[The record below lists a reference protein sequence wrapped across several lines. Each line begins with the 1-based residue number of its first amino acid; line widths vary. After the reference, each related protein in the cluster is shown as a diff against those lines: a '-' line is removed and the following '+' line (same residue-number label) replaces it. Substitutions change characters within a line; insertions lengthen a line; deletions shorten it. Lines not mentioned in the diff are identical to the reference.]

1 MQKTFL
7 NELYHQTDENKSTNN
22 NNITS
27 IKRENKNKFNTINK
41 KQKKNNI
48 IPQSKSSLFL
58 NNFIRLNKKT
68 SYKNESNIIPI
79 FKKRKKKNIN
89 VNPYQKMG
97 NEYILNFALDNLNKY
112 QENLLIKEKTED
124 EKNNFNNNNID
135 FSNKINYYNNFIIT
149 NNENY
154 ESSNNSKMNK
164 TVKNFRSSYK
174 NNIKKDKEKENNLP
188 KYFTNNKNY
197 SEYFLSNDLF
207 NDNKKEIENEEIPE
221 PEPYIINKYITKNK
235 SYNNFNKAKIN
246 SNQQNLIKNNINNN
260 TDIKLDFT
268 LSNLELKELQKV
280 FEDNFIFFEDLFLLT
295 KEDFVEMKIPIGPRN
310 RLLNFIKK
318 YKNYAKTFDLN
329 ELSSFMNKFKES
341 INSNEIDTTIGETPS
356 TNNKYKSTM
365 TTENN
370 KKKLNIS
377 NLEEE
382 RNEQNNNI
390 IDDLNEIINQNNNN
404 NNNNKRCNTY
414 KTIESRNYNDEDNE
428 NENEKDN
435 SNNSNK
441 NTNTN
446 NTNNNNINK
455 NIFSNS
461 LFNEF
466 TSSYGTDLK
475 DSNLDFIDINNL
487 NNININSNNT
497 KNQNKLN
504 KTNPLKIECL
514 NNLISKNNSPFITN
528 NNIINNENNKISNQN
543 IFMNKKNKMQN
554 VTHYKNYQNIFSE
567 IEKYQMNYEK
577 MKKENN
583 DRNNKINNLLDKKN
597 KTNIQYLKMKLKNS
611 KYYNDEDL
619 VNESAR
625 DLNKELQ
632 KINFFK
638 KGTSSQN
645 NDIKKD
651 KKQNVKN
658 PLIEEFNKH
667 K

>member
-1 MQKTFL
+1 MQTYL
-7 NELYHQTDENKSTNN
+7 NEMYHQTDENKSTNKN
-22 NNITS
+22 NFTS
-27 IKRENKNKFNTINK
+27 IKKENKNKFNTINK
-41 KQKKNNI
+41 KQKNNNI

-58 NNFIRLNKKT
+58 NNFIRVNKKT
-68 SYKNESNIIPI
+68 LNKSENNINKN

-112 QENLLIKEKTED
+112 QENLLVKEKPED
-124 EKNNFNNNNID
+124 EKNNFNDNHFD
-135 FSNKINYYNNFIIT
+135 FNHKVNYYNNFIIT
-149 NNENY
+149 KNENY
-154 ESSNNSKMNK
+154 ESSNNLTMNK
-164 TVKNFRSSYK
+164 TGKNFRSSYK
-174 NNIKKDKEKENNLP
+174 KNIKKEKERELENNLP
-188 KYFTNNKNY
+188 QFYTNNKNY
-197 SEYFLSNDLF
+197 SEYFLRNDLF
-207 NDNKKEIENEEIPE
+207 NDNKKEEQNEEIPE

-235 SYNNFNKAKIN
+235 SYNNFNKVK
-246 SNQQNLIKNNINNN
+246 INNN
-260 TDIKLDFT
+260 CEKINQSKSNSNRNKNTTDLKLNFT
-268 LSNLELKELQKV
+268 LSNLELNELKNV
-280 FEDNFIFFEDLFLLT
+280 FEDNYIFFEDLFLLT
-295 KEDFVEMKIPIGPRN
+295 KEDFIEMKISIGPRN

-329 ELSSFMNKFKES
+329 ELSSFMNKYKDS

-365 TTENN
+365 TNSKE
-370 KKKLNIS
+370 KKLNIS

-382 RNEQNNNI
+382 TNNNNKNNI
-390 IDDLNEIINQNNNN
+390 IDDLNEIINQN

-414 KTIESRNYNDEDNE
+414 KTIESRNYNDEDIDT
-428 NENEKDN
+428 EKDN
-435 SNNSNK
+435 NK
-441 NTNTN
+441 
-446 NTNNNNINK
+446 NNNNVNK

-466 TSSYGTDLK
+466 TSYATDLK
-475 DSNLDFIDINNL
+475 DSNFDFVDV
-487 NNININSNNT
+487 NNT

-504 KTNPLKIECL
+504 KSNMLKIECL
-514 NNLISKNNSPFITN
+514 NSLISKNNSPFITN
-528 NNIINNENNKISNQN
+528 NDLIQNKNNKVGNQN
-543 IFMNKKNKMQN
+543 IYVKTKSKMQQN
-554 VTHYKNYQNIFSE
+554 TYYKNYQNIFSE

-577 MKKENN
+577 MKKEND

-632 KINFFK
+632 KINFLK
-638 KGTSSQN
+638 KGASPQD
-645 NDIKKD
+645 NDKMKY
-651 KKQNVKN
+651 KKQNNKN

>member
-1 MQKTFL
+1 MQTYL
-7 NELYHQTDENKSTNN
+7 NEMYHQTDENKSTNKN
-22 NNITS
+22 NFTS
-27 IKRENKNKFNTINK
+27 IKKENKNKFNTINK
-41 KQKKNNI
+41 KQKNNNI

-58 NNFIRLNKKT
+58 NNFIRVNKKT
-68 SYKNESNIIPI
+68 LNKSENNINKN

-112 QENLLIKEKTED
+112 QENLLVKEKPED
-124 EKNNFNNNNID
+124 EKNNFNNNHFD
-135 FSNKINYYNNFIIT
+135 FNHKVNYYNNFIIT
-149 NNENY
+149 KNENY
-154 ESSNNSKMNK
+154 ESSNNLTMNK
-164 TVKNFRSSYK
+164 TGKNFRSSYK
-174 NNIKKDKEKENNLP
+174 KNIKKEKERELENNLP
-188 KYFTNNKNY
+188 QFYTNNKNY
-197 SEYFLSNDLF
+197 SEYFLRNDLF
-207 NDNKKEIENEEIPE
+207 NDNKKGEQNEEIPE

-235 SYNNFNKAKIN
+235 SYNNFNKVK
-246 SNQQNLIKNNINNN
+246 INNN
-260 TDIKLDFT
+260 CEKINQSKSNSNRNKNTTDLKLNFT
-268 LSNLELKELQKV
+268 LSNLELNELKNV
-280 FEDNFIFFEDLFLLT
+280 FEDNYIFFEDLFLLT
-295 KEDFVEMKIPIGPRN
+295 KEDFIEMKIPIGPRN

-329 ELSSFMNKFKES
+329 ELSSFMNKYKDS

-365 TTENN
+365 TNSKE
-370 KKKLNIS
+370 KKLNIS

-382 RNEQNNNI
+382 TNNNNKNNI
-390 IDDLNEIINQNNNN
+390 IDDLNEIINQN

-414 KTIESRNYNDEDNE
+414 KTIESRNYNDEDIDT
-428 NENEKDN
+428 EKDN
-435 SNNSNK
+435 NK
-441 NTNTN
+441 
-446 NTNNNNINK
+446 NNNNVNK

-466 TSSYGTDLK
+466 TSYATDLK
-475 DSNLDFIDINNL
+475 DSNFDFVDV
-487 NNININSNNT
+487 NNT

-504 KTNPLKIECL
+504 KSNMLKIECL
-514 NNLISKNNSPFITN
+514 NSLISKNNSPFITN
-528 NNIINNENNKISNQN
+528 NDLIQNKNNKVGNQN
-543 IFMNKKNKMQN
+543 IYVKTKSKMQQN
-554 VTHYKNYQNIFSE
+554 TYYKNYQNIFSE

-577 MKKENN
+577 MKKEND

-632 KINFFK
+632 KINFLK
-638 KGTSSQN
+638 KGASPQDNEKMKYKKKN
-645 NDIKKD
+645 N
-651 KKQNVKN
+651 KN

-667 K
+667 I

>member
-1 MQKTFL
+1 MQTYL
-7 NELYHQTDENKSTNN
+7 NEMYHQTDENKSTNKN
-22 NNITS
+22 NFTS
-27 IKRENKNKFNTINK
+27 IKKENKNKFNTINK
-41 KQKKNNI
+41 KQKNNNI

-58 NNFIRLNKKT
+58 NNFIRVNKKT
-68 SYKNESNIIPI
+68 LNKSENNINKN

-112 QENLLIKEKTED
+112 QENLLVKEKPED
-124 EKNNFNNNNID
+124 EKNNFNNNHFD
-135 FSNKINYYNNFIIT
+135 FNHKVNYYNNFIIT
-149 NNENY
+149 KNENY
-154 ESSNNSKMNK
+154 EPSNNLTMNK
-164 TVKNFRSSYK
+164 TGKNFRSSYK
-174 NNIKKDKEKENNLP
+174 KNIKKEKERELENNLP
-188 KYFTNNKNY
+188 QFYTNNKNY
-197 SEYFLSNDLF
+197 SEYFLRNDLF
-207 NDNKKEIENEEIPE
+207 NDNKKEEQNEEIPE

-235 SYNNFNKAKIN
+235 SYNNFNKVK
-246 SNQQNLIKNNINNN
+246 INNN
-260 TDIKLDFT
+260 CEKINQSKSNSNRNKNTTDLKLNFT
-268 LSNLELKELQKV
+268 LSNLELNELKNV
-280 FEDNFIFFEDLFLLT
+280 FEDNYIFFEDLFLLT
-295 KEDFVEMKIPIGPRN
+295 KEDFIEMKIPIGPRN

-329 ELSSFMNKFKES
+329 ELSSFMNKYKDS

-365 TTENN
+365 TNSKE
-370 KKKLNIS
+370 KKLNIS

-382 RNEQNNNI
+382 TNNNNKNNI
-390 IDDLNEIINQNNNN
+390 IDDLNEIINQN

-414 KTIESRNYNDEDNE
+414 KTIESRNYNDEDIDT
-428 NENEKDN
+428 EKDN
-435 SNNSNK
+435 NK
-441 NTNTN
+441 
-446 NTNNNNINK
+446 NNNNVNK

-466 TSSYGTDLK
+466 TSYATDLK
-475 DSNLDFIDINNL
+475 DSNFDFVDV
-487 NNININSNNT
+487 NNT

-504 KTNPLKIECL
+504 KSNMLKIECL
-514 NNLISKNNSPFITN
+514 NSLISKNNSPFITN
-528 NNIINNENNKISNQN
+528 NDLIQNKNNKVGNQN
-543 IFMNKKNKMQN
+543 IYVKTKSKMQQN
-554 VTHYKNYQNIFSE
+554 TYYKNYQNIFSE

-577 MKKENN
+577 MKKEND

-632 KINFFK
+632 KINFLK
-638 KGTSSQN
+638 KGASPQD
-645 NDIKKD
+645 NDKMKY
-651 KKQNVKN
+651 KKQNNKN

>member
-1 MQKTFL
+1 MQTYL
-7 NELYHQTDENKSTNN
+7 NEMYHQTDENKSTNKN
-22 NNITS
+22 NFTS
-27 IKRENKNKFNTINK
+27 IKKENKNKFNTINK
-41 KQKKNNI
+41 KQKNNNI

-58 NNFIRLNKKT
+58 NNFIRVNKKT
-68 SYKNESNIIPI
+68 LNKSENNINKN

-112 QENLLIKEKTED
+112 QENLLVKEKPED
-124 EKNNFNNNNID
+124 EKNNFNNNHFD
-135 FSNKINYYNNFIIT
+135 FNHKVNYYNNFIIT
-149 NNENY
+149 KNENY
-154 ESSNNSKMNK
+154 ESSNNLTMNK
-164 TVKNFRSSYK
+164 TGKNFRSSYK
-174 NNIKKDKEKENNLP
+174 KNIKKEKERELENNLP
-188 KYFTNNKNY
+188 QFYTNNKNY
-197 SEYFLSNDLF
+197 SEYFLRNDLF
-207 NDNKKEIENEEIPE
+207 NDNKKEEQNEEIPE

-235 SYNNFNKAKIN
+235 SYNNFNRVK
-246 SNQQNLIKNNINNN
+246 INNN
-260 TDIKLDFT
+260 CEKISQSKSNSNRNKNTTDPKLNFT
-268 LSNLELKELQKV
+268 LSNLELNELKNV
-280 FEDNFIFFEDLFLLT
+280 FEDNYIFFEDLFLLT
-295 KEDFVEMKIPIGPRN
+295 KEDFIEMKIPIGPRN

-329 ELSSFMNKFKES
+329 ELSSFMNKYKDS

-356 TNNKYKSTM
+356 TNNKYRSTM
-365 TTENN
+365 TNSKE
-370 KKKLNIS
+370 KKLNIS

-382 RNEQNNNI
+382 TNNNNKNNI
-390 IDDLNEIINQNNNN
+390 IDDLNEIINQN

-414 KTIESRNYNDEDNE
+414 KTIESRNYNDEDIDT
-428 NENEKDN
+428 EKDN
-435 SNNSNK
+435 NK
-441 NTNTN
+441 
-446 NTNNNNINK
+446 NNNNVNK

-466 TSSYGTDLK
+466 TSYATDLK
-475 DSNLDFIDINNL
+475 DSNFDFVDV
-487 NNININSNNT
+487 NNT

-504 KTNPLKIECL
+504 KSNMLKIECL
-514 NNLISKNNSPFITN
+514 NSLISKNNSPFITN
-528 NNIINNENNKISNQN
+528 NDLIQNKNNKVGNQN
-543 IFMNKKNKMQN
+543 IYVKTKSKMQQN
-554 VTHYKNYQNIFSE
+554 TYYKNYQNIFSE

-577 MKKENN
+577 MKKEND

-632 KINFFK
+632 KINFLK
-638 KGTSSQN
+638 KGASPQD
-645 NDIKKD
+645 NDKMKY
-651 KKQNVKN
+651 KKQNNKN

>member
-1 MQKTFL
+1 MQTYL
-7 NELYHQTDENKSTNN
+7 NEMYHQTDENKSTNKN
-22 NNITS
+22 NFTS
-27 IKRENKNKFNTINK
+27 IKKENKNKFNTINK
-41 KQKKNNI
+41 KQKNNNI

-58 NNFIRLNKKT
+58 NNFIRVNKKT
-68 SYKNESNIIPI
+68 LNKSENNINKN

-112 QENLLIKEKTED
+112 QENLLVKEKPED
-124 EKNNFNNNNID
+124 EKNNFNNNHFD
-135 FSNKINYYNNFIIT
+135 FNHKVNYYNNFIIT
-149 NNENY
+149 KNENY
-154 ESSNNSKMNK
+154 ESSNNLTMNK
-164 TVKNFRSSYK
+164 TGKNFRSSYK
-174 NNIKKDKEKENNLP
+174 KNIKKEKERELENNLP
-188 KYFTNNKNY
+188 QFYTNNKNY
-197 SEYFLSNDLF
+197 SEYFLRNDLF
-207 NDNKKEIENEEIPE
+207 NDNKKEEQNEEIPE

-235 SYNNFNKAKIN
+235 SYNNFNKVK
-246 SNQQNLIKNNINNN
+246 INNN
-260 TDIKLDFT
+260 CEKINQSKSNSNRNKNTTDLKLNFT
-268 LSNLELKELQKV
+268 LSNLELNELKNV
-280 FEDNFIFFEDLFLLT
+280 FEDNYIFFEDLFLLT
-295 KEDFVEMKIPIGPRN
+295 KEDFIEMKIPIGPRN

-329 ELSSFMNKFKES
+329 ELSSFMNKYKDS

-365 TTENN
+365 TNSKE
-370 KKKLNIS
+370 KKLNIS

-382 RNEQNNNI
+382 TNNNKKNNI
-390 IDDLNEIINQNNNN
+390 IDDLNEIINQN

-414 KTIESRNYNDEDNE
+414 KTIESRNYNDEDIDT
-428 NENEKDN
+428 EKDN
-435 SNNSNK
+435 NK
-441 NTNTN
+441 
-446 NTNNNNINK
+446 NNNNVNK

-466 TSSYGTDLK
+466 TSYATDLK
-475 DSNLDFIDINNL
+475 DSNFDFVDV
-487 NNININSNNT
+487 NNT

-504 KTNPLKIECL
+504 KSNMLKIECL
-514 NNLISKNNSPFITN
+514 NSLISKNNSPFITN
-528 NNIINNENNKISNQN
+528 NDLIQNKNNKVGNQN
-543 IFMNKKNKMQN
+543 FYVKTKSKMQQN
-554 VTHYKNYQNIFSE
+554 TYYKNYQNIFSE

-577 MKKENN
+577 MKKEND

-632 KINFFK
+632 KINFLK
-638 KGTSSQN
+638 KGASPQD
-645 NDIKKD
+645 NDKMKY
-651 KKQNVKN
+651 KKQNNKN

>member
-1 MQKTFL
+1 MQTYL
-7 NELYHQTDENKSTNN
+7 NEMYHQTDENKSTNKN
-22 NNITS
+22 NFTS
-27 IKRENKNKFNTINK
+27 IQKENKNKFNTINK
-41 KQKKNNI
+41 KQKNNNI

-58 NNFIRLNKKT
+58 NNFIRVNKKT
-68 SYKNESNIIPI
+68 LNKSENNINKN

-112 QENLLIKEKTED
+112 QENLLVKEKPED
-124 EKNNFNNNNID
+124 EKNNFNNNHFD
-135 FSNKINYYNNFIIT
+135 FNHKVNYYNNFIIT
-149 NNENY
+149 KNENY
-154 ESSNNSKMNK
+154 ESSNNLTMNK
-164 TVKNFRSSYK
+164 TGKNFRSSYK
-174 NNIKKDKEKENNLP
+174 KNIKKEKERELENNLP
-188 KYFTNNKNY
+188 QFYTNNKNY
-197 SEYFLSNDLF
+197 SEYFLRNDLF
-207 NDNKKEIENEEIPE
+207 NDNKKEEQNEEIPE

-235 SYNNFNKAKIN
+235 SYNNFNKVK
-246 SNQQNLIKNNINNN
+246 IKNNCEKINQSKSNSNRKKN
-260 TDIKLDFT
+260 TTDLKLNFT
-268 LSNLELKELQKV
+268 LSNLELNELKNV
-280 FEDNFIFFEDLFLLT
+280 FEDNYIFFEDLFLLT
-295 KEDFVEMKIPIGPRN
+295 KEDFIEMKIPIGPRN

-329 ELSSFMNKFKES
+329 ELSSFMNKYKDS

-365 TTENN
+365 TNSKE
-370 KKKLNIS
+370 KKLNIS

-382 RNEQNNNI
+382 TNNNNKNNI
-390 IDDLNEIINQNNNN
+390 IDDLNEIINQN

-414 KTIESRNYNDEDNE
+414 KTIESRNYNDEDIDT
-428 NENEKDN
+428 EKDN
-435 SNNSNK
+435 NK
-441 NTNTN
+441 
-446 NTNNNNINK
+446 NNNNVNK

-466 TSSYGTDLK
+466 TSYATDLK
-475 DSNLDFIDINNL
+475 DSNFDFVDV
-487 NNININSNNT
+487 NNT

-504 KTNPLKIECL
+504 KSNMLKIECL
-514 NNLISKNNSPFITN
+514 NSLISKNNSPFITN
-528 NNIINNENNKISNQN
+528 NDLIQNKNNKVGNQN
-543 IFMNKKNKMQN
+543 IYVKTKSKMQQN
-554 VTHYKNYQNIFSE
+554 TYYKNYQNIFSE

-577 MKKENN
+577 MKKEND

-632 KINFFK
+632 KINFLK
-638 KGTSSQN
+638 KGASPQD
-645 NDIKKD
+645 NDKMKY
-651 KKQNVKN
+651 KKQNNKN

>member
-1 MQKTFL
+1 MQTYL
-7 NELYHQTDENKSTNN
+7 NEMYHQTDENKSTNKN
-22 NNITS
+22 NFTS
-27 IKRENKNKFNTINK
+27 IKKENKNKFNTINK
-41 KQKKNNI
+41 KQKNNNI

-58 NNFIRLNKKT
+58 NNFIRVNKKT
-68 SYKNESNIIPI
+68 LNKSENNINKN

-112 QENLLIKEKTED
+112 QENLLVKEKPED
-124 EKNNFNNNNID
+124 EKNNFNNNHFD
-135 FSNKINYYNNFIIT
+135 FNHKVNYYNNFIIT
-149 NNENY
+149 KNENY
-154 ESSNNSKMNK
+154 ESSNNLTMNK
-164 TVKNFRSSYK
+164 TGKNFRSSYK
-174 NNIKKDKEKENNLP
+174 KNIKKEKERELENNLP
-188 KYFTNNKNY
+188 QFYTNNKNY
-197 SEYFLSNDLF
+197 SEYFLRNDLF
-207 NDNKKEIENEEIPE
+207 NDNKKEEQNEEIPE

-235 SYNNFNKAKIN
+235 SYNNFNKVK
-246 SNQQNLIKNNINNN
+246 INNN
-260 TDIKLDFT
+260 CEKISQSKSNSNRNKNSTDVKLNFT
-268 LSNLELKELQKV
+268 LSNLELNELKNV
-280 FEDNFIFFEDLFLLT
+280 FEDNYIFFEDLFLLT
-295 KEDFVEMKIPIGPRN
+295 KEDFIEMKIPIGPRN

-329 ELSSFMNKFKES
+329 ELSSFMNKYKDS

-365 TTENN
+365 TNSKE
-370 KKKLNIS
+370 KKLNIS

-382 RNEQNNNI
+382 TNNNNKNNI
-390 IDDLNEIINQNNNN
+390 IDDLNEIINQN

-414 KTIESRNYNDEDNE
+414 KTIESRNYNDEDIDT
-428 NENEKDN
+428 EKDN
-435 SNNSNK
+435 NK
-441 NTNTN
+441 
-446 NTNNNNINK
+446 NNNNVNK

-466 TSSYGTDLK
+466 TSYATDLK
-475 DSNLDFIDINNL
+475 DSNFDFVDV
-487 NNININSNNT
+487 NNT

-504 KTNPLKIECL
+504 KSNMLKIECL
-514 NNLISKNNSPFITN
+514 NSLISKNNSPFITN
-528 NNIINNENNKISNQN
+528 NDLIQNKNNKVGNQN
-543 IFMNKKNKMQN
+543 IYVKTKSKMQQN
-554 VTHYKNYQNIFSE
+554 TYYKNYQNIFSE

-577 MKKENN
+577 MKKEND

-632 KINFFK
+632 KINFLK
-638 KGTSSQN
+638 KGASPQD
-645 NDIKKD
+645 NDKMKY
-651 KKQNVKN
+651 KKQNNKN

>member
-1 MQKTFL
+1 MQAYL
-7 NELYHQTDENKSTNN
+7 NEMYHQTDENKSTNKN
-22 NNITS
+22 NFTS
-27 IKRENKNKFNTINK
+27 IKKENKNKFNTINK
-41 KQKKNNI
+41 KQKNNNI

-58 NNFIRLNKKT
+58 NNFIRVNKKT
-68 SYKNESNIIPI
+68 LNKSENNINKN

-112 QENLLIKEKTED
+112 QENLLVKEKPED
-124 EKNNFNNNNID
+124 EKNNFNNNHFD
-135 FSNKINYYNNFIIT
+135 FNHKVNYYNNFIIT
-149 NNENY
+149 KNENY
-154 ESSNNSKMNK
+154 ESSNNLTMNK
-164 TVKNFRSSYK
+164 TGKNFRSSYK
-174 NNIKKDKEKENNLP
+174 KNIKKEKERELENNLP
-188 KYFTNNKNY
+188 QFYTNNKNY
-197 SEYFLSNDLF
+197 SEYFLRNDLF
-207 NDNKKEIENEEIPE
+207 NDNKKEEQNEEIPE

-235 SYNNFNKAKIN
+235 SYNNFNRVK
-246 SNQQNLIKNNINNN
+246 INNN
-260 TDIKLDFT
+260 CEKISQSKSNSNRNKNNTDVKLNFT
-268 LSNLELKELQKV
+268 LSNLELNELKNV
-280 FEDNFIFFEDLFLLT
+280 FEDNYIFFEDLFLLT
-295 KEDFVEMKIPIGPRN
+295 KEDFIEMKIPIGPRN

-329 ELSSFMNKFKES
+329 ELSSFMNKYKDS

-365 TTENN
+365 TNSKE
-370 KKKLNIS
+370 KKLNIS

-382 RNEQNNNI
+382 TNNNNKNNI
-390 IDDLNEIINQNNNN
+390 IDDLNEIINQN

-414 KTIESRNYNDEDNE
+414 KTIESRNYNDEDIDT
-428 NENEKDN
+428 EKDN
-435 SNNSNK
+435 NK
-441 NTNTN
+441 
-446 NTNNNNINK
+446 NNNNVNK

-466 TSSYGTDLK
+466 TSYATDLK
-475 DSNLDFIDINNL
+475 DSNFDFVDV
-487 NNININSNNT
+487 NNT

-504 KTNPLKIECL
+504 KSNMLKIECL
-514 NNLISKNNSPFITN
+514 NSLISKNNSPFITN
-528 NNIINNENNKISNQN
+528 NDLIQNKNNKVGNQN
-543 IFMNKKNKMQN
+543 IYVKTNSKMQQN
-554 VTHYKNYQNIFSE
+554 TYYKNYQNIFSE

-577 MKKENN
+577 MKKEND

-632 KINFFK
+632 KINFLK
-638 KGTSSQN
+638 KGASPQG
-645 NDIKKD
+645 NDKMKY
-651 KKQNVKN
+651 KKQNNKN

>member
-1 MQKTFL
+1 MQTYL
-7 NELYHQTDENKSTNN
+7 NEMYHQTDENKSTNKN
-22 NNITS
+22 NFTS
-27 IKRENKNKFNTINK
+27 IKKENKNKFNTINK
-41 KQKKNNI
+41 KQKNNNI

-58 NNFIRLNKKT
+58 NNFIRVNKKT
-68 SYKNESNIIPI
+68 LNKSENNINKN

-112 QENLLIKEKTED
+112 QENLLVKEKPED
-124 EKNNFNNNNID
+124 EKNNFNNNHFD
-135 FSNKINYYNNFIIT
+135 FNHKVNYYNNFIIT
-149 NNENY
+149 KNENY
-154 ESSNNSKMNK
+154 ESSNNLTMNK
-164 TVKNFRSSYK
+164 TGKNFRSSYK
-174 NNIKKDKEKENNLP
+174 KNIKKEKERELENNLP
-188 KYFTNNKNY
+188 QFYTNNKNY
-197 SEYFLSNDLF
+197 SEYFLRNDLF
-207 NDNKKEIENEEIPE
+207 NDNKKEEQNEEIPE

-235 SYNNFNKAKIN
+235 SYNNFNRVK
-246 SNQQNLIKNNINNN
+246 INNN
-260 TDIKLDFT
+260 CEKISQSKSNSNRNKNTTDLKLNFT
-268 LSNLELKELQKV
+268 LSNLELNELKNV
-280 FEDNFIFFEDLFLLT
+280 FEDNYIFFEDLFLLT
-295 KEDFVEMKIPIGPRN
+295 KEDFIEMKIPIGPRN

-329 ELSSFMNKFKES
+329 ELSSFMNKYKDS

-365 TTENN
+365 TNSKE
-370 KKKLNIS
+370 KKLNIS

-382 RNEQNNNI
+382 TNNNNKNNI
-390 IDDLNEIINQNNNN
+390 IDDLNEIINQ

-414 KTIESRNYNDEDNE
+414 KTIESRNYNDEDIDT
-428 NENEKDN
+428 EKDN
-435 SNNSNK
+435 NK
-441 NTNTN
+441 
-446 NTNNNNINK
+446 NNNNVNK

-466 TSSYGTDLK
+466 TSYATDLK
-475 DSNLDFIDINNL
+475 DSNFDFVDV
-487 NNININSNNT
+487 NNT

-504 KTNPLKIECL
+504 KSNMLKIECL
-514 NNLISKNNSPFITN
+514 NSLISKNNSPFITN
-528 NNIINNENNKISNQN
+528 NDLIQNKNNKVGNQN
-543 IFMNKKNKMQN
+543 IYVKTKSKMQQN
-554 VTHYKNYQNIFSE
+554 TYYKNYQNIFSE

-577 MKKENN
+577 MKKEND

-632 KINFFK
+632 KINFLK
-638 KGTSSQN
+638 KGASPQD
-645 NDIKKD
+645 NDKMKY
-651 KKQNVKN
+651 KKQNNKN

>member
-1 MQKTFL
+1 MKTYL
-7 NELYHQTDENKSTNN
+7 NEMYHQTDENKSTNKN
-22 NNITS
+22 NFTS
-27 IKRENKNKFNTINK
+27 IKKENKNKFNTINK
-41 KQKKNNI
+41 KQKNNNI

-58 NNFIRLNKKT
+58 NNFIRVNKKT
-68 SYKNESNIIPI
+68 LNKSENNINKN

-112 QENLLIKEKTED
+112 QENLLVKEKPED
-124 EKNNFNNNNID
+124 EKNNFNNNHFD
-135 FSNKINYYNNFIIT
+135 FNHKVNYYNNFIIT
-149 NNENY
+149 KNENY
-154 ESSNNSKMNK
+154 ESSNNLTMNK
-164 TVKNFRSSYK
+164 TGKNFRSSYK
-174 NNIKKDKEKENNLP
+174 KNIKKEKERELENNLP
-188 KYFTNNKNY
+188 QFYTNNKNY
-197 SEYFLSNDLF
+197 SEYFLRNDLF
-207 NDNKKEIENEEIPE
+207 NDNKKEEQNEEIPE

-235 SYNNFNKAKIN
+235 SYNNFNKVK
-246 SNQQNLIKNNINNN
+246 INNN
-260 TDIKLDFT
+260 CEKINQSKSNSNRNKNTTDLKLNFT
-268 LSNLELKELQKV
+268 LSNLELNELKNV
-280 FEDNFIFFEDLFLLT
+280 FEDNYIFFEDLFLLT
-295 KEDFVEMKIPIGPRN
+295 KEDFIEMKIPIGPRN

-329 ELSSFMNKFKES
+329 ELSSFMNKYKDS

-365 TTENN
+365 TNSKE
-370 KKKLNIS
+370 KKLNIS

-382 RNEQNNNI
+382 TNNNNKNNI
-390 IDDLNEIINQNNNN
+390 IDDLNEIINQN

-414 KTIESRNYNDEDNE
+414 KTIESRNYNDEDIDT
-428 NENEKDN
+428 EKDN
-435 SNNSNK
+435 NK
-441 NTNTN
+441 
-446 NTNNNNINK
+446 NNNNVNK

-466 TSSYGTDLK
+466 TSYATDLK
-475 DSNLDFIDINNL
+475 DSNFDFVDV
-487 NNININSNNT
+487 NNT

-504 KTNPLKIECL
+504 KSNMLKIECL
-514 NNLISKNNSPFITN
+514 NSLISKNNSPFITN
-528 NNIINNENNKISNQN
+528 NDLIQNKNNKVGNQN
-543 IFMNKKNKMQN
+543 IYVKTKSKMQQN
-554 VTHYKNYQNIFSE
+554 TYYKNYQNIFSE

-577 MKKENN
+577 MKKEND

-632 KINFFK
+632 KINFLK
-638 KGTSSQN
+638 KGASPQD
-645 NDIKKD
+645 NDKMKY
-651 KKQNVKN
+651 KKQNNKN

>member
-1 MQKTFL
+1 MQTYL
-7 NELYHQTDENKSTNN
+7 NEMYHQTDENKSTNKN
-22 NNITS
+22 NFTS
-27 IKRENKNKFNTINK
+27 IKKENKNKFNTINK
-41 KQKKNNI
+41 KQKNNNI

-58 NNFIRLNKKT
+58 NNFIRVNKKT
-68 SYKNESNIIPI
+68 LNKSENNINKN

-112 QENLLIKEKTED
+112 QENLLVKEKPED
-124 EKNNFNNNNID
+124 EKNNFNNNHFD
-135 FSNKINYYNNFIIT
+135 FNHKVNYYNNFIIT
-149 NNENY
+149 KNENY
-154 ESSNNSKMNK
+154 VSSNNLTMNK
-164 TVKNFRSSYK
+164 TGKNFRSSYK
-174 NNIKKDKEKENNLP
+174 KNIKKEKERELENNLP
-188 KYFTNNKNY
+188 QFYTNNKNY
-197 SEYFLSNDLF
+197 SEYFLRNDLF
-207 NDNKKEIENEEIPE
+207 NDNKKEEQNEEIPE

-235 SYNNFNKAKIN
+235 SYNNFNKVK
-246 SNQQNLIKNNINNN
+246 INNN
-260 TDIKLDFT
+260 CEKINQSKSNSNRNKNTTDLKLNFT
-268 LSNLELKELQKV
+268 LSNLELNELKNV
-280 FEDNFIFFEDLFLLT
+280 FEDNYIFFEDLFLLT
-295 KEDFVEMKIPIGPRN
+295 KEDFIEMKISIGPRN

-329 ELSSFMNKFKES
+329 ELSSFMNKYKDS

-365 TTENN
+365 TNSKE
-370 KKKLNIS
+370 KKLNIS

-382 RNEQNNNI
+382 TNNNNKNNI
-390 IDDLNEIINQNNNN
+390 IDDLNEIINQN

-414 KTIESRNYNDEDNE
+414 KTIESRNYNDEDIDT
-428 NENEKDN
+428 EKDN
-435 SNNSNK
+435 NK
-441 NTNTN
+441 
-446 NTNNNNINK
+446 NNNNVNK

-466 TSSYGTDLK
+466 TSYATDLK
-475 DSNLDFIDINNL
+475 DSNFDFVDV
-487 NNININSNNT
+487 NNT

-504 KTNPLKIECL
+504 KSNMLKIECL
-514 NNLISKNNSPFITN
+514 NSLISKNNSPFITN
-528 NNIINNENNKISNQN
+528 NDLIQNKNNKVGNQN
-543 IFMNKKNKMQN
+543 IYVKTKSKMQQN
-554 VTHYKNYQNIFSE
+554 TYYKNYQNIFSE

-577 MKKENN
+577 MKKEND

-632 KINFFK
+632 KINFLK
-638 KGTSSQN
+638 KGASPQDN
-645 NDIKKD
+645 NKMKH
-651 KKQNVKN
+651 KKQNNKN

>member
-1 MQKTFL
+1 MQTYL
-7 NELYHQTDENKSTNN
+7 NEMYHQTDENKSTNKN
-22 NNITS
+22 NFTS
-27 IKRENKNKFNTINK
+27 IKKENKNKFNTINK
-41 KQKKNNI
+41 KQKNNNI

-58 NNFIRLNKKT
+58 NNFIRVNKKT
-68 SYKNESNIIPI
+68 LNKSENNINKN

-112 QENLLIKEKTED
+112 QENLLVQEKPED
-124 EKNNFNNNNID
+124 EKNNFNNNHFD
-135 FSNKINYYNNFIIT
+135 FNHKVNYYNNFIIT
-149 NNENY
+149 KNENY
-154 ESSNNSKMNK
+154 ESSNNLTMNK
-164 TVKNFRSSYK
+164 TGKNFRSSYK
-174 NNIKKDKEKENNLP
+174 KNIKKEKERELENNLP
-188 KYFTNNKNY
+188 QFYTNNKNY
-197 SEYFLSNDLF
+197 SEYFLRNDLF
-207 NDNKKEIENEEIPE
+207 NDNKKEEQNEEIPE

-235 SYNNFNKAKIN
+235 SYNNFNKVK
-246 SNQQNLIKNNINNN
+246 INNN
-260 TDIKLDFT
+260 CEKINQSKSNSNRNKNTTDLKLNFT
-268 LSNLELKELQKV
+268 LSNLELNELKNV
-280 FEDNFIFFEDLFLLT
+280 FEDNYIFFEDLFLLT
-295 KEDFVEMKIPIGPRN
+295 KEDFIEMKIPIGPRN

-329 ELSSFMNKFKES
+329 ELSSFMNKYKDS

-365 TTENN
+365 TNSKE
-370 KKKLNIS
+370 KKLNIS

-382 RNEQNNNI
+382 TNNNNKNNI
-390 IDDLNEIINQNNNN
+390 IDDLNEIINQN

-414 KTIESRNYNDEDNE
+414 KTIESRNYNDEDIDT
-428 NENEKDN
+428 EKDN
-435 SNNSNK
+435 NK
-441 NTNTN
+441 
-446 NTNNNNINK
+446 NNNNVNK

-466 TSSYGTDLK
+466 TSYATDLK
-475 DSNLDFIDINNL
+475 DSNFDFVDV
-487 NNININSNNT
+487 NNT

-504 KTNPLKIECL
+504 KSNMLKIECL
-514 NNLISKNNSPFITN
+514 NSLISKNNSPFITN
-528 NNIINNENNKISNQN
+528 NDLIQNKNNKVGNQN
-543 IFMNKKNKMQN
+543 IYVKTKSKMQQN
-554 VTHYKNYQNIFSE
+554 TYYKNYQNIFSE

-577 MKKENN
+577 MKKEND

-632 KINFFK
+632 KINFLK
-638 KGTSSQN
+638 KGASPQD
-645 NDIKKD
+645 NDKMKY
-651 KKQNVKN
+651 KKQNNKN

>member
-1 MQKTFL
+1 MQTYL
-7 NELYHQTDENKSTNN
+7 NEMYHKTDENKSTNKN
-22 NNITS
+22 NFTS
-27 IKRENKNKFNTINK
+27 IKKENKNKFNTINK
-41 KQKKNNI
+41 KQKNNNI

-58 NNFIRLNKKT
+58 NNFIRVNKKT
-68 SYKNESNIIPI
+68 LNKSENNINKN

-112 QENLLIKEKTED
+112 QENLLVKEKPED
-124 EKNNFNNNNID
+124 EKNNFNNNHFD
-135 FSNKINYYNNFIIT
+135 FNHKVNYYNSFIIT
-149 NNENY
+149 KNENY
-154 ESSNNSKMNK
+154 ESSNNLTMNK
-164 TVKNFRSSYK
+164 TGKNFRSSYK
-174 NNIKKDKEKENNLP
+174 KNIKKEKERELENNLP
-188 KYFTNNKNY
+188 QFYTNNKNY
-197 SEYFLSNDLF
+197 SEYFLRNDLF
-207 NDNKKEIENEEIPE
+207 NDNKKEEQNEEIPE

-235 SYNNFNKAKIN
+235 SYNNFNRVK
-246 SNQQNLIKNNINNN
+246 INNN
-260 TDIKLDFT
+260 CEKISQSKSNSNRNKNNTDVKLNFT
-268 LSNLELKELQKV
+268 LSNLELNELKNV
-280 FEDNFIFFEDLFLLT
+280 FEDNYIFFEDLFLLT
-295 KEDFVEMKIPIGPRN
+295 KEDFIEMKIPIGPRN

-329 ELSSFMNKFKES
+329 ELSSFMNKYKDS

-365 TTENN
+365 TNSKE
-370 KKKLNIS
+370 KKLNIS

-382 RNEQNNNI
+382 TNNNNKNNI
-390 IDDLNEIINQNNNN
+390 IDDLNEIINQN

-414 KTIESRNYNDEDNE
+414 KTIESRNYNDEDIDT
-428 NENEKDN
+428 EKDN
-435 SNNSNK
+435 NK
-441 NTNTN
+441 
-446 NTNNNNINK
+446 NNNNVNK

-466 TSSYGTDLK
+466 TSYATDLK
-475 DSNLDFIDINNL
+475 DSNFDFVDV
-487 NNININSNNT
+487 NNT

-504 KTNPLKIECL
+504 KSNMLKIECL
-514 NNLISKNNSPFITN
+514 NSLISKNNSPFITN
-528 NNIINNENNKISNQN
+528 NDLIQNKNNKVGNQN
-543 IFMNKKNKMQN
+543 IYVKTKSKMQQN
-554 VTHYKNYQNIFSE
+554 TYYKNYQNIFSE

-577 MKKENN
+577 MKKEND

-632 KINFFK
+632 KINFLK
-638 KGTSSQN
+638 KGASPQD
-645 NDIKKD
+645 NDKMKY
-651 KKQNVKN
+651 KKQNNKN

>member
-1 MQKTFL
+1 MQTYL
-7 NELYHQTDENKSTNN
+7 NEIYHQTDENKSTNKN
-22 NNITS
+22 NFTS
-27 IKRENKNKFNTINK
+27 IKKENKNKFNTINK
-41 KQKKNNI
+41 KQKNNNN

-58 NNFIRLNKKT
+58 NNFIRVNKKT
-68 SYKNESNIIPI
+68 LNKSENNINKN

-112 QENLLIKEKTED
+112 QENLLVKEKPED
-124 EKNNFNNNNID
+124 EKNNFNNNHFD
-135 FSNKINYYNNFIIT
+135 FNHKVNYYNNFIIT
-149 NNENY
+149 KNENY
-154 ESSNNSKMNK
+154 ESSNNLTMNK
-164 TVKNFRSSYK
+164 TGKNFRSSYK
-174 NNIKKDKEKENNLP
+174 KNIKKEKERELENNLP
-188 KYFTNNKNY
+188 QFYTNNKNY
-197 SEYFLSNDLF
+197 SEYFLRNDLF
-207 NDNKKEIENEEIPE
+207 NDNKKEEQNEEIPE

-235 SYNNFNKAKIN
+235 SYNNFNKVK
-246 SNQQNLIKNNINNN
+246 INNN
-260 TDIKLDFT
+260 CEKINQSKSNSNRNKNTTDLKLNFT
-268 LSNLELKELQKV
+268 LSNLELNELKNV
-280 FEDNFIFFEDLFLLT
+280 FEDNYIFFEDLFLLT
-295 KEDFVEMKIPIGPRN
+295 KEDFIEMKIPIGPRN

-329 ELSSFMNKFKES
+329 ELSSFMNKYKDS

-365 TTENN
+365 TNSKE
-370 KKKLNIS
+370 KKLNIS

-382 RNEQNNNI
+382 TNNNNKNNI
-390 IDDLNEIINQNNNN
+390 IDDLNEIINQN

-414 KTIESRNYNDEDNE
+414 KTIESRNYNDEDIDT
-428 NENEKDN
+428 EKDN
-435 SNNSNK
+435 NK
-441 NTNTN
+441 
-446 NTNNNNINK
+446 NNNNVNK

-466 TSSYGTDLK
+466 TSYATDLK
-475 DSNLDFIDINNL
+475 DSNFDFVDV
-487 NNININSNNT
+487 NNT

-504 KTNPLKIECL
+504 KSNMLKIECL
-514 NNLISKNNSPFITN
+514 NSLISKNNSPFITN
-528 NNIINNENNKISNQN
+528 NDLIQNKNNKVGNQN
-543 IFMNKKNKMQN
+543 IYVKTKSKMQQN
-554 VTHYKNYQNIFSE
+554 TYYKNYQNIFSE

-577 MKKENN
+577 MKKEND

-632 KINFFK
+632 KINFLK
-638 KGTSSQN
+638 KGASPQD
-645 NDIKKD
+645 NDKMKY
-651 KKQNVKN
+651 KKQNNKN

>member
-1 MQKTFL
+1 MQTYL
-7 NELYHQTDENKSTNN
+7 NEMYHQTDENKSTNKN
-22 NNITS
+22 NFTS
-27 IKRENKNKFNTINK
+27 IKKENKNKFNTINK
-41 KQKKNNI
+41 KQKNNNI

-58 NNFIRLNKKT
+58 NNFIRVNKKT
-68 SYKNESNIIPI
+68 LNKSENNINKN

-112 QENLLIKEKTED
+112 QENLLVKEKPED
-124 EKNNFNNNNID
+124 EKINFNNNNFD
-135 FSNKINYYNNFIIT
+135 FNNRVNYYNNFIIT
-149 NNENY
+149 KNENY
-154 ESSNNSKMNK
+154 EPSNNLTMNK
-164 TVKNFRSSYK
+164 TGKNFRSSYK
-174 NNIKKDKEKENNLP
+174 KNIKKEKERELENNLP
-188 KYFTNNKNY
+188 QFYTNNKNY
-197 SEYFLSNDLF
+197 SEYFLRNDLF
-207 NDNKKEIENEEIPE
+207 NDNKKEEQNEEIPE

-235 SYNNFNKAKIN
+235 SYNNFNRVK
-246 SNQQNLIKNNINNN
+246 INNN
-260 TDIKLDFT
+260 CEKISQSKSNSNRNKNNTDVKLNFT
-268 LSNLELKELQKV
+268 LSNLELNELKNV
-280 FEDNFIFFEDLFLLT
+280 FEDNYIFFEDLFLLT
-295 KEDFVEMKIPIGPRN
+295 KEDFIEMKIPIGPRN

-329 ELSSFMNKFKES
+329 ELSSFMNKYKDS

-365 TTENN
+365 TNSKE
-370 KKKLNIS
+370 KKLNIS

-382 RNEQNNNI
+382 TNNNNKNNI
-390 IDDLNEIINQNNNN
+390 IDDLNEIINQN

-414 KTIESRNYNDEDNE
+414 KTIESRNYKDEDIDT
-428 NENEKDN
+428 EKDN
-435 SNNSNK
+435 NK
-441 NTNTN
+441 
-446 NTNNNNINK
+446 NNNNVNK

-466 TSSYGTDLK
+466 TSYATDLK
-475 DSNLDFIDINNL
+475 DSNFDFVDV
-487 NNININSNNT
+487 NNT
-497 KNQNKLN
+497 KNQNKLKKSN
-504 KTNPLKIECL
+504 MLKIECL
-514 NNLISKNNSPFITN
+514 NSLISKNNSPFITN
-528 NNIINNENNKISNQN
+528 NDLIQNKNNKVGNQN
-543 IFMNKKNKMQN
+543 IYVKTKSKMQQN
-554 VTHYKNYQNIFSE
+554 TYYKNYQNIFSE

-577 MKKENN
+577 MKKEND

-632 KINFFK
+632 KINFLK
-638 KGTSSQN
+638 KGASPQD
-645 NDIKKD
+645 NDKMKY
-651 KKQNVKN
+651 KKQNNKN

>member
-1 MQKTFL
+1 MQKSYL

-22 NNITS
+22 NKIPS
-27 IKRENKNKFNTINK
+27 IKKENKNKFNTINK
-41 KQKKNNI
+41 KQKNNNI
-48 IPQSKSSLFL
+48 IPQNKSSLFL

-68 SYKNESNIIPI
+68 SYKNESNVIPI

-149 NNENY
+149 NNNENY
-154 ESSNNSKMNK
+154 EPSNNLKMNK
-164 TVKNFRSSYK
+164 TVKNFRSGYK
-174 NNIKKDKEKENNLP
+174 NDIKQEKENKNDLP
-188 KYFTNNKNY
+188 QYFTNNKNY
-197 SEYFLSNDLF
+197 SEYFIRNDLF

-235 SYNNFNKAKIN
+235 SYNNFDKTKIN
-246 SNQQNLIKNNINNN
+246 SNPHLIKNNNNNKN
-260 TDIKLDFT
+260 TDIKLNFT
-268 LSNLELKELQKV
+268 LSNLELNELQKV
-280 FEDNFIFFEDLFLLT
+280 FEDNYIFFEDLFLLT

-329 ELSSFMNKFKES
+329 ELSSFMNIFKES

-365 TTENN
+365 NTENN

-382 RNEQNNNI
+382 HNEPNNI
-390 IDDLNEIINQNNNN
+390 IDDLNEIINNNN
-404 NNNNKRCNTY
+404 NNNNKRCKSY
-414 KTIESRNYNDEDNE
+414 KTIESRNDKDEVEND
-428 NENEKDN
+428 KD
-435 SNNSNK
+435 NSNK

-446 NTNNNNINK
+446 NTNNTNNNNNLNK

-466 TSSYGTDLK
+466 TSYGTDVK
-475 DSNLDFIDINNL
+475 DSNFDFIDINNL
-487 NNININSNNT
+487 NINSNDNNN

-504 KTNPLKIECL
+504 KSNPLKIECL

-528 NNIINNENNKISNQN
+528 NNILINNNNKISNQN
-543 IFMNKKNKMQN
+543 IFMNKKNKIQN
-554 VTHYKNYQNIFSE
+554 ASHYKNYQNIFSE

-597 KTNIQYLKMKLKNS
+597 KTNIPYLKMKLKNS

-619 VNESAR
+619 VNENAR

-638 KGTSSQN
+638 KATSQPN
-645 NDIKKD
+645 NEIKKD

>member
-1 MQKTFL
+1 MQTYL
-7 NELYHQTDENKSTNN
+7 NEMYHQTDENKSTNKN
-22 NNITS
+22 NFTS
-27 IKRENKNKFNTINK
+27 IKKENKNKFNTINN
-41 KQKKNNI
+41 KQKNNNI

-58 NNFIRLNKKT
+58 NNFIRVNKKT
-68 SYKNESNIIPI
+68 LNKSENNINKN

-112 QENLLIKEKTED
+112 QENLLVKEKPED
-124 EKNNFNNNNID
+124 EKNNFNNNHFD
-135 FSNKINYYNNFIIT
+135 FNHKINYYNNFIIT
-149 NNENY
+149 KNENY
-154 ESSNNSKMNK
+154 ESSNNLTMNK
-164 TVKNFRSSYK
+164 TGKNFRSSYK
-174 NNIKKDKEKENNLP
+174 KNIKKEKERELENNLP
-188 KYFTNNKNY
+188 QFYRNNKNY
-197 SEYFLSNDLF
+197 SEYFLRNDLF
-207 NDNKKEIENEEIPE
+207 NDNKKEEQNEEIPE

-235 SYNNFNKAKIN
+235 SYNNFNKVK
-246 SNQQNLIKNNINNN
+246 INNN
-260 TDIKLDFT
+260 CEKINQSKSNSNRNKNTTDLKLNFT
-268 LSNLELKELQKV
+268 LSNLELNELKNV
-280 FEDNFIFFEDLFLLT
+280 FEDNYIFFEDLFLLT
-295 KEDFVEMKIPIGPRN
+295 KEDFIEMKIPIGPRN

-329 ELSSFMNKFKES
+329 ELSSFMNKYKDS

-365 TTENN
+365 TNSKE
-370 KKKLNIS
+370 KKLNIS

-382 RNEQNNNI
+382 TNNNNKNNI
-390 IDDLNEIINQNNNN
+390 IDDLNEIINQN

-414 KTIESRNYNDEDNE
+414 KTIESRNYNDEDIDT
-428 NENEKDN
+428 EKDN
-435 SNNSNK
+435 NK
-441 NTNTN
+441 
-446 NTNNNNINK
+446 NNNNVNK

-466 TSSYGTDLK
+466 TSYATDLK
-475 DSNLDFIDINNL
+475 DSNFDFVDV
-487 NNININSNNT
+487 NNT

-504 KTNPLKIECL
+504 KSNMLKIECL
-514 NNLISKNNSPFITN
+514 NSLISKNNSPFITN
-528 NNIINNENNKISNQN
+528 NDLIQNKNNKVGNQN
-543 IFMNKKNKMQN
+543 IYVKTKSKMQQN
-554 VTHYKNYQNIFSE
+554 TYYKNYQNIFSE

-577 MKKENN
+577 MKKEND

-632 KINFFK
+632 KINFLK
-638 KGTSSQN
+638 KGASPQD
-645 NDIKKD
+645 NDKMKY
-651 KKQNVKN
+651 KKQNNKN

>member
-7 NELYHQTDENKSTNN
+7 NELYHQTDENKSTNKN
-22 NNITS
+22 NFTS
-27 IKRENKNKFNTINK
+27 IKKENKNKFNTINK
-41 KQKKNNI
+41 KQKNNNI

-68 SYKNESNIIPI
+68 PYKNESNIIPI

-112 QENLLIKEKTED
+112 QENLLVKEKPED

-260 TDIKLDFT
+260 TDIKLNFT

-382 RNEQNNNI
+382 RNEQNNI

-428 NENEKDN
+428 NENEKEN

-466 TSSYGTDLK
+466 TSYGTDLK
-475 DSNLDFIDINNL
+475 DSNLDLIDINNL
-487 NNININSNNT
+487 NNKNINSNNT

-651 KKQNVKN
+651 KKQNLKN

>member
-1 MQKTFL
+1 MQTYL
-7 NELYHQTDENKSTNN
+7 NEMYHQTDENKSTNKN
-22 NNITS
+22 NFTS
-27 IKRENKNKFNTINK
+27 IKKENKNKFNTINK
-41 KQKKNNI
+41 KQKNNNI

-58 NNFIRLNKKT
+58 NNFIRVNKKT
-68 SYKNESNIIPI
+68 LNKSENNINKN

-112 QENLLIKEKTED
+112 QENLLVKEKPED
-124 EKNNFNNNNID
+124 EKNNFNNNHFD
-135 FSNKINYYNNFIIT
+135 FNHKVNYYNNFIIT
-149 NNENY
+149 KNENY
-154 ESSNNSKMNK
+154 ESSNNLTMNK
-164 TVKNFRSSYK
+164 TGKNFRSSYK
-174 NNIKKDKEKENNLP
+174 KNIKKEKERELENNLP
-188 KYFTNNKNY
+188 QFYTNNKNY
-197 SEYFLSNDLF
+197 SEYFLRNDLF
-207 NDNKKEIENEEIPE
+207 NDNKKEEQNEEIPE

-235 SYNNFNKAKIN
+235 SYNNFNRVK
-246 SNQQNLIKNNINNN
+246 INNN
-260 TDIKLDFT
+260 CEKISQSKSNSNRNKNTTDLKLNFT
-268 LSNLELKELQKV
+268 LSNLELNELKNV
-280 FEDNFIFFEDLFLLT
+280 FEDNYIFFEDLFLLT
-295 KEDFVEMKIPIGPRN
+295 KEDFIEMKIPIGPRN

-329 ELSSFMNKFKES
+329 ELSSFMNKYKDS

-365 TTENN
+365 TNSKE
-370 KKKLNIS
+370 KKLNIS

-382 RNEQNNNI
+382 TNNNNKNNI
-390 IDDLNEIINQNNNN
+390 IDDLNEIINQN

-414 KTIESRNYNDEDNE
+414 KTIESRNYNDEDIDT
-428 NENEKDN
+428 EKDN
-435 SNNSNK
+435 NK
-441 NTNTN
+441 
-446 NTNNNNINK
+446 NNNNVNK

-466 TSSYGTDLK
+466 TSYATDLK
-475 DSNLDFIDINNL
+475 DSNFDFVDV
-487 NNININSNNT
+487 NNT

-504 KTNPLKIECL
+504 KSNMLKIECL
-514 NNLISKNNSPFITN
+514 NSLISKNNSPFITN
-528 NNIINNENNKISNQN
+528 NDLIQNKNNKVGNQN
-543 IFMNKKNKMQN
+543 IYVKTKSKMQQN
-554 VTHYKNYQNIFSE
+554 TYYKNYQNIFSE

-577 MKKENN
+577 MKKEND

-632 KINFFK
+632 KINFLK
-638 KGTSSQN
+638 KGASPQD
-645 NDIKKD
+645 NDKMKY
-651 KKQNVKN
+651 KKQNNKN

>member
-1 MQKTFL
+1 MQTYL
-7 NELYHQTDENKSTNN
+7 NEMYHQTDENKSTNKN
-22 NNITS
+22 NFTS
-27 IKRENKNKFNTINK
+27 IKKENKNKFNTINK
-41 KQKKNNI
+41 KQKNNNI

-58 NNFIRLNKKT
+58 NNFIRVNKKT
-68 SYKNESNIIPI
+68 LNKSENNINKN

-112 QENLLIKEKTED
+112 QENLLVKEKPED
-124 EKNNFNNNNID
+124 EKNNFNNNHFD
-135 FSNKINYYNNFIIT
+135 FNHKVNYYNNFIIT
-149 NNENY
+149 KNENY
-154 ESSNNSKMNK
+154 ESSNNLTMNK
-164 TVKNFRSSYK
+164 TGKNFRSSYK
-174 NNIKKDKEKENNLP
+174 KNIKKEKERELENNLP
-188 KYFTNNKNY
+188 QFYTNNKNY
-197 SEYFLSNDLF
+197 SEYFLRNDLF
-207 NDNKKEIENEEIPE
+207 NDNKKEEQNEEIPE

-235 SYNNFNKAKIN
+235 SYNNFNRVK
-246 SNQQNLIKNNINNN
+246 INNN
-260 TDIKLDFT
+260 CEKISQSKSNSNRNKNTTDVKLNFT
-268 LSNLELKELQKV
+268 LSNLELNELKNV
-280 FEDNFIFFEDLFLLT
+280 FEDNYIFFEDLFLLT
-295 KEDFVEMKIPIGPRN
+295 KEDFIEMKIPIGPRN

-329 ELSSFMNKFKES
+329 ELSSFMNKYKDS

-365 TTENN
+365 TNSKE
-370 KKKLNIS
+370 KKLNIS

-382 RNEQNNNI
+382 TNNNNKNNI
-390 IDDLNEIINQNNNN
+390 IDDLNEIINQN

-414 KTIESRNYNDEDNE
+414 KTIESRNYNDEDIDT
-428 NENEKDN
+428 EKDN
-435 SNNSNK
+435 NK
-441 NTNTN
+441 
-446 NTNNNNINK
+446 NNNNVNK

-466 TSSYGTDLK
+466 TSYATDLK
-475 DSNLDFIDINNL
+475 DSNFDFVDV
-487 NNININSNNT
+487 NNT

-504 KTNPLKIECL
+504 KSNMLKIECL
-514 NNLISKNNSPFITN
+514 NSLISKNNSPFITN
-528 NNIINNENNKISNQN
+528 NDLIQNKNNKVGNQN
-543 IFMNKKNKMQN
+543 IYVKTKSKMQQN
-554 VTHYKNYQNIFSE
+554 TYYKNYQNIFSE

-577 MKKENN
+577 MKKEND

-632 KINFFK
+632 KINFLK
-638 KGTSSQN
+638 KGASPQD
-645 NDIKKD
+645 NDKMKY
-651 KKQNVKN
+651 KKQNNKN

>member
-1 MQKTFL
+1 MQTYL
-7 NELYHQTDENKSTNN
+7 NEIYHQTDENKSTNKN
-22 NNITS
+22 NFTS
-27 IKRENKNKFNTINK
+27 IKKENKNKFNTINK
-41 KQKKNNI
+41 KQKNNNI

-58 NNFIRLNKKT
+58 NNFIRVNKKT
-68 SYKNESNIIPI
+68 LNKSENNINKN

-112 QENLLIKEKTED
+112 QENLLVKEKPED
-124 EKNNFNNNNID
+124 EKNNFNNNHFD
-135 FSNKINYYNNFIIT
+135 FNHKVNYYNSFIIT
-149 NNENY
+149 KNENY
-154 ESSNNSKMNK
+154 ESSNNLTMNK
-164 TVKNFRSSYK
+164 TGKNFRSSYK
-174 NNIKKDKEKENNLP
+174 KNIKKEKERELENNLP
-188 KYFTNNKNY
+188 QFYTNNKNY
-197 SEYFLSNDLF
+197 SEYFLRNDLF
-207 NDNKKEIENEEIPE
+207 NDNKKEEQNEEIPE

-235 SYNNFNKAKIN
+235 SYNNFNRVK
-246 SNQQNLIKNNINNN
+246 INNN
-260 TDIKLDFT
+260 CEKISQSKSNSNRNKNSTDVKLNFT
-268 LSNLELKELQKV
+268 LSNLELNELKNV
-280 FEDNFIFFEDLFLLT
+280 FEDNYIFFEDLFLLT
-295 KEDFVEMKIPIGPRN
+295 KEDFIEMKIPIGPRN

-329 ELSSFMNKFKES
+329 ELSSFMNKYKDS

-365 TTENN
+365 TNSKE
-370 KKKLNIS
+370 KKLNIS

-382 RNEQNNNI
+382 TNNNNKNNI
-390 IDDLNEIINQNNNN
+390 IDDLNEIINQN

-414 KTIESRNYNDEDNE
+414 KTIESRNYNDEDIDT
-428 NENEKDN
+428 EKDN
-435 SNNSNK
+435 NK
-441 NTNTN
+441 
-446 NTNNNNINK
+446 NNNNVNK

-466 TSSYGTDLK
+466 TSYATDLK
-475 DSNLDFIDINNL
+475 DSNFDFVDV
-487 NNININSNNT
+487 NNT

-504 KTNPLKIECL
+504 KSNMLKIECL
-514 NNLISKNNSPFITN
+514 NSLISKNNSPFITN
-528 NNIINNENNKISNQN
+528 NDLIQNKNNKVGNQN
-543 IFMNKKNKMQN
+543 IYVKTKSKMQQN
-554 VTHYKNYQNIFSE
+554 TYYKNYQNIFSE

-577 MKKENN
+577 MKKEND

-632 KINFFK
+632 KINFLK
-638 KGTSSQN
+638 KGASPQD
-645 NDIKKD
+645 NDKMKY
-651 KKQNVKN
+651 KKQNNKN

>member
-1 MQKTFL
+1 MQTYL
-7 NELYHQTDENKSTNN
+7 NEMYHQTDENKSTNKN
-22 NNITS
+22 NFTS
-27 IKRENKNKFNTINK
+27 IKKENKNKFNTINN
-41 KQKKNNI
+41 KQKNNNI

-58 NNFIRLNKKT
+58 NNFIRVNKKT
-68 SYKNESNIIPI
+68 LNKSENNINKN

-112 QENLLIKEKTED
+112 QENLLVKEKPED
-124 EKNNFNNNNID
+124 EKNNFNNNHFD
-135 FSNKINYYNNFIIT
+135 FNHKINYYNNFIIT
-149 NNENY
+149 KNENY
-154 ESSNNSKMNK
+154 ESSNNLTMNK
-164 TVKNFRSSYK
+164 TGKNFRSSYK
-174 NNIKKDKEKENNLP
+174 KNIKKEKERELENNLP
-188 KYFTNNKNY
+188 QFYRNNKNY
-197 SEYFLSNDLF
+197 SEYFLRNDLF
-207 NDNKKEIENEEIPE
+207 NDNKKEEQNEEIPE

-235 SYNNFNKAKIN
+235 SYNNFNKVK
-246 SNQQNLIKNNINNN
+246 INNN
-260 TDIKLDFT
+260 CEKINQSKSNSNKNKNTTDLKLNFT
-268 LSNLELKELQKV
+268 LSNLELNELKNV
-280 FEDNFIFFEDLFLLT
+280 FEDNYIFFEDLFLLT
-295 KEDFVEMKIPIGPRN
+295 KEDFIEMKIPIGPRN

-329 ELSSFMNKFKES
+329 ELSSFMNKYKDS

-365 TTENN
+365 TNSKE
-370 KKKLNIS
+370 KKLNIS

-382 RNEQNNNI
+382 TNNNNKNNI
-390 IDDLNEIINQNNNN
+390 IDDLNEIINQN

-414 KTIESRNYNDEDNE
+414 KTIESRNYNDEDIDT
-428 NENEKDN
+428 EKDN
-435 SNNSNK
+435 NK
-441 NTNTN
+441 
-446 NTNNNNINK
+446 NNNNVNK

-466 TSSYGTDLK
+466 TSYATDLK
-475 DSNLDFIDINNL
+475 DSNFDFVDV
-487 NNININSNNT
+487 NNT

-504 KTNPLKIECL
+504 KSNMLKIECL
-514 NNLISKNNSPFITN
+514 NSLISKNNSPFITN
-528 NNIINNENNKISNQN
+528 NDLIQNKNNKVGNQN
-543 IFMNKKNKMQN
+543 IYVKTKSKMQQN
-554 VTHYKNYQNIFSE
+554 TYYKNYQNIFSE

-577 MKKENN
+577 MKKEND

-597 KTNIQYLKMKLKNS
+597 KTNIQNLKMKLKNS

-632 KINFFK
+632 KINFLK
-638 KGTSSQN
+638 KGASPQD
-645 NDIKKD
+645 NDKMKY
-651 KKQNVKN
+651 KKQNNKN

>member
-1 MQKTFL
+1 MQTYL
-7 NELYHQTDENKSTNN
+7 NEMYHQTDENKSTNKN
-22 NNITS
+22 NFTS
-27 IKRENKNKFNTINK
+27 IQKENKNKFNTINK
-41 KQKKNNI
+41 KQKNNNI

-58 NNFIRLNKKT
+58 NNFIRVNKKT
-68 SYKNESNIIPI
+68 LNKSENNINKN

-112 QENLLIKEKTED
+112 QENLLVKEKPED
-124 EKNNFNNNNID
+124 EKNNFNNNHFD
-135 FSNKINYYNNFIIT
+135 FNHKVNYYNNFIIT
-149 NNENY
+149 KNENY
-154 ESSNNSKMNK
+154 ESSNNLTMNK
-164 TVKNFRSSYK
+164 TGKNFRSSYK
-174 NNIKKDKEKENNLP
+174 KNIKKEKERELENNLP
-188 KYFTNNKNY
+188 QFYTNNKNY
-197 SEYFLSNDLF
+197 SEYFLRNDLF
-207 NDNKKEIENEEIPE
+207 NDNKKEEQNEEIPE

-235 SYNNFNKAKIN
+235 SYNNFNRVK
-246 SNQQNLIKNNINNN
+246 INNN
-260 TDIKLDFT
+260 CEKISQSKSNSNRNKNSTDVKLNFT
-268 LSNLELKELQKV
+268 LSNLELNELKNV
-280 FEDNFIFFEDLFLLT
+280 FEDNYIFFEDLFLLT
-295 KEDFVEMKIPIGPRN
+295 KEDFIEMKIPIGPRN

-329 ELSSFMNKFKES
+329 ELSSFMNKYKDS

-365 TTENN
+365 TNSKE
-370 KKKLNIS
+370 KKLNIS

-382 RNEQNNNI
+382 TNNNNKNNI
-390 IDDLNEIINQNNNN
+390 IDDLNEIINQN

-414 KTIESRNYNDEDNE
+414 KTIESRNYNDEDIDT
-428 NENEKDN
+428 EKDN
-435 SNNSNK
+435 NK
-441 NTNTN
+441 
-446 NTNNNNINK
+446 NNNNVNK

-466 TSSYGTDLK
+466 TSYATDLK
-475 DSNLDFIDINNL
+475 DSNFDFVDV
-487 NNININSNNT
+487 NNT

-504 KTNPLKIECL
+504 KSNMLKIECL
-514 NNLISKNNSPFITN
+514 NSLISKNNSPFITN
-528 NNIINNENNKISNQN
+528 NDLIQNKNNKVGNQN
-543 IFMNKKNKMQN
+543 IYVKTKSKMQQN
-554 VTHYKNYQNIFSE
+554 TYYKNYQNIFSE

-577 MKKENN
+577 MKKEND

-632 KINFFK
+632 KINFLK
-638 KGTSSQN
+638 KGASPQD
-645 NDIKKD
+645 NDKMKY
-651 KKQNVKN
+651 KKQNNKN

>member
-1 MQKTFL
+1 MQTYL
-7 NELYHQTDENKSTNN
+7 NEIYHQTDENKSTNKN
-22 NNITS
+22 NFTS
-27 IKRENKNKFNTINK
+27 IKKENKNKFNIINK
-41 KQKKNNI
+41 KQKNNNI

-58 NNFIRLNKKT
+58 NNFIRVNKKT
-68 SYKNESNIIPI
+68 LNKSENNINKN

-112 QENLLIKEKTED
+112 QENLLVKEKPED
-124 EKNNFNNNNID
+124 EKINFNNNNFD
-135 FSNKINYYNNFIIT
+135 FNNRVNYYNNYIIT
-149 NNENY
+149 KNENY
-154 ESSNNSKMNK
+154 EPSNNLTINK
-164 TVKNFRSSYK
+164 TGKNFRSSYK
-174 NNIKKDKEKENNLP
+174 KNIKKEKERELENNLP
-188 KYFTNNKNY
+188 QFYTNNKNY
-197 SEYFLSNDLF
+197 SEYFLRNDLF
-207 NDNKKEIENEEIPE
+207 NYNKKEEQNEEIPE

-235 SYNNFNKAKIN
+235 SYNNFNRVK
-246 SNQQNLIKNNINNN
+246 INNN
-260 TDIKLDFT
+260 CEKISQSKSNSNRNKNSADVKLNFT
-268 LSNLELKELQKV
+268 LSNLELNELKNV
-280 FEDNFIFFEDLFLLT
+280 FEDNYIFFEDLFLLT
-295 KEDFVEMKIPIGPRN
+295 KEDFIEMKIPIGPRN

-329 ELSSFMNKFKES
+329 ELSSFMNKYKDS

-365 TTENN
+365 TNSKE
-370 KKKLNIS
+370 KKLNIS

-382 RNEQNNNI
+382 TNNNNKNNI
-390 IDDLNEIINQNNNN
+390 IDDLNEIINQN

-414 KTIESRNYNDEDNE
+414 KTIESRNYNDEDIDT
-428 NENEKDN
+428 EKDN
-435 SNNSNK
+435 NK
-441 NTNTN
+441 
-446 NTNNNNINK
+446 NNNNVNK

-466 TSSYGTDLK
+466 TSYATDLK
-475 DSNLDFIDINNL
+475 DSNFDFVDV
-487 NNININSNNT
+487 NNT

-504 KTNPLKIECL
+504 KSNMLKIECL
-514 NNLISKNNSPFITN
+514 NSLISKNNSPFITN
-528 NNIINNENNKISNQN
+528 NDLIQNKNNKVGNQN
-543 IFMNKKNKMQN
+543 IYVKTKSKMQQN
-554 VTHYKNYQNIFSE
+554 TYYKNYQNIFSE

-577 MKKENN
+577 MKKEND

-632 KINFFK
+632 KINFLK
-638 KGTSSQN
+638 KGASPQD
-645 NDIKKD
+645 NDKMKY
-651 KKQNVKN
+651 KKQNNKN

>member
-1 MQKTFL
+1 MQTYL
-7 NELYHQTDENKSTNN
+7 NEMYHQTDENKTTNKN
-22 NNITS
+22 NFTS
-27 IKRENKNKFNTINK
+27 IKKENKNKFNTINK
-41 KQKKNNI
+41 KQKNNNI

-58 NNFIRLNKKT
+58 NNFIRVNKKT
-68 SYKNESNIIPI
+68 LNKSENNINKN

-112 QENLLIKEKTED
+112 QENLLVKEKPED
-124 EKNNFNNNNID
+124 EKNNFNNNHFD
-135 FSNKINYYNNFIIT
+135 FNHKVNYYNNFIIT
-149 NNENY
+149 KNENY
-154 ESSNNSKMNK
+154 EPSNNLTMNK
-164 TVKNFRSSYK
+164 TGKNFRSSYK
-174 NNIKKDKEKENNLP
+174 KNIKKEKERELENNLP
-188 KYFTNNKNY
+188 QFYTNNKNY
-197 SEYFLSNDLF
+197 SEYFLRNDLF
-207 NDNKKEIENEEIPE
+207 NDNKKEEQNEEIPE

-235 SYNNFNKAKIN
+235 SYNNFNKVK
-246 SNQQNLIKNNINNN
+246 INNN
-260 TDIKLDFT
+260 CEKINQSKSNSNRNKNTTDLKLNFT
-268 LSNLELKELQKV
+268 LSNLELNELKNV
-280 FEDNFIFFEDLFLLT
+280 FEDNYIFFEDLFLLT
-295 KEDFVEMKIPIGPRN
+295 KEDFIEMKIPIGPRN

-329 ELSSFMNKFKES
+329 ELSSFMNKYKDS

-365 TTENN
+365 TNSKE
-370 KKKLNIS
+370 KKLNIS

-382 RNEQNNNI
+382 TNNNNKNNI
-390 IDDLNEIINQNNNN
+390 IDDLNEIINQN

-414 KTIESRNYNDEDNE
+414 KTIESRNYNDEDIDT
-428 NENEKDN
+428 EKDN
-435 SNNSNK
+435 NK
-441 NTNTN
+441 
-446 NTNNNNINK
+446 NNNNVNK

-466 TSSYGTDLK
+466 TSYATDLK
-475 DSNLDFIDINNL
+475 DSNFDFVDV
-487 NNININSNNT
+487 NNT

-504 KTNPLKIECL
+504 KSNMLKIECL
-514 NNLISKNNSPFITN
+514 NSLISKNNSPFITN
-528 NNIINNENNKISNQN
+528 NDLIQNKNNKVGNQN
-543 IFMNKKNKMQN
+543 IYVKTKSKMQQN
-554 VTHYKNYQNIFSE
+554 TYYKNYQNIFSE

-577 MKKENN
+577 MKKEND

-632 KINFFK
+632 KINFLK
-638 KGTSSQN
+638 KGASPQD
-645 NDIKKD
+645 NDKMKY
-651 KKQNVKN
+651 KKQNNKN

>member
-1 MQKTFL
+1 MQTYL
-7 NELYHQTDENKSTNN
+7 NEMYHQTDENKSTNKN
-22 NNITS
+22 NFTS
-27 IKRENKNKFNTINK
+27 IKKENKNKFNTINK
-41 KQKKNNI
+41 KQKNNNI

-58 NNFIRLNKKT
+58 NNFIRVNKKT
-68 SYKNESNIIPI
+68 LNKSENNINKN

-112 QENLLIKEKTED
+112 QENLLVKEKPED
-124 EKNNFNNNNID
+124 EKNNFNNNHFD
-135 FSNKINYYNNFIIT
+135 FNHKVNYYNNFIIT
-149 NNENY
+149 KNENY
-154 ESSNNSKMNK
+154 ESSNNLTMNK
-164 TVKNFRSSYK
+164 TGKNFRSSYK
-174 NNIKKDKEKENNLP
+174 KNIKKEKERELENNLP
-188 KYFTNNKNY
+188 QFYTNNKNY
-197 SEYFLSNDLF
+197 SEYFLRNDLF
-207 NDNKKEIENEEIPE
+207 NDNKKEEQNEEIPE

-235 SYNNFNKAKIN
+235 SYNNFNKVK
-246 SNQQNLIKNNINNN
+246 INNN
-260 TDIKLDFT
+260 CEKINQSKSNSNRNKNTTDLKLNFT
-268 LSNLELKELQKV
+268 LSNLELNELKNV
-280 FEDNFIFFEDLFLLT
+280 FEDNYIFFEDLFLLT
-295 KEDFVEMKIPIGPRN
+295 KEDFIEMKIPIGQRN

-329 ELSSFMNKFKES
+329 ELSSFMNKYKDS

-365 TTENN
+365 TNSKE
-370 KKKLNIS
+370 KKLNIS

-382 RNEQNNNI
+382 TNNNNKNNI
-390 IDDLNEIINQNNNN
+390 IDDLNEIINQN

-414 KTIESRNYNDEDNE
+414 KTIESRNYNDEDIDT
-428 NENEKDN
+428 EKDN
-435 SNNSNK
+435 NK
-441 NTNTN
+441 
-446 NTNNNNINK
+446 NNNNVNK

-466 TSSYGTDLK
+466 TSYATDLK
-475 DSNLDFIDINNL
+475 DSNFDFVDV
-487 NNININSNNT
+487 NNT

-504 KTNPLKIECL
+504 KSNMLKIECL
-514 NNLISKNNSPFITN
+514 NSLISKNNSPFITN
-528 NNIINNENNKISNQN
+528 NDLIQNKNNKVGNQN
-543 IFMNKKNKMQN
+543 IYVKTKSKMQQN
-554 VTHYKNYQNIFSE
+554 TYYKNYQNIFSE

-577 MKKENN
+577 MKKEND

-632 KINFFK
+632 KINFLK
-638 KGTSSQN
+638 KGASPQD
-645 NDIKKD
+645 NDKMKY
-651 KKQNVKN
+651 KKQNNKN